1 MFRKLMSLTKICN
14 NNIKPFVLFTCFWFL
29 SYNET
34 ESKLLSYQSEY
45 EVSLGDTD
53 IVRVPGKTYVDKA
66 YGQLFIDWINN
77 CDNSWVSNQR
87 MMTRFINSYGV
98 GTVNEINYSINEN
111 VSGENMEF
119 VLEVKENAELVER
132 TIGKAIKDN
141 NLVVKFPQTD
151 KKDLTFPNDV
161 VFPHTFLKEIT
172 NKLNGD
178 EKIIV
183 KKVYEGTIPED
194 FFNISVFFTD
204 KVVEYSEVDF
214 PSEVKNKFKKLRMSY
229 YKDNESTPIFEQ
241 TVHLNNQGIASYF
254 RYDYPDYSL
263 VLKLKKISTVKLNCN

>member
-14 NNIKPFVLFTCFWFL
+14 NNIKPFVLFTCFWFF

-45 EVSLGDTD
+45 EVSLGDSD

-111 VSGENMEF
+111 INGENMEF

-132 TIGKAIKDN
+132 TIGKAKKDN

-241 TVHLNNQGIASYF
+241 TVHLNSQGIASYF

>member
-14 NNIKPFVLFTCFWFL
+14 KSIIAICSIYMYLVF

-45 EVSLGDTD
+45 EVSLGDSD

-87 MMTRFINSYGV
+87 MMTRFVNSYGV

-132 TIGKAIKDN
+132 TIGKAKKDN
-141 NLVVKFPQTD
+141 NLLVKFPQTD
-151 KKDLTFPNDV
+151 KKDLLSQMMLFSSHV
-161 VFPHTFLKEIT
+161 
-172 NKLNGD
+172 
-178 EKIIV
+178 
-183 KKVYEGTIPED
+183 
-194 FFNISVFFTD
+194 S
-204 KVVEYSEVDF
+204 
-214 PSEVKNKFKKLRMSY
+214 
-229 YKDNESTPIFEQ
+229 
-241 TVHLNNQGIASYF
+241 
-254 RYDYPDYSL
+254 
-263 VLKLKKISTVKLNCN
+263 

>member
-1 MFRKLMSLTKICN
+1 MSLTKICN
-14 NNIKPFVLFTCFWFL
+14 HSIKPFVLFICLWFF
-29 SYNET
+29 SFTET

-132 TIGKAIKDN
+132 TIGKAKKDN
-141 NLVVKFPQTD
+141 NLIVQFPQTD

-172 NKLNGD
+172 DKLNGE

-183 KKVYEGTIPED
+183 KKVYEGTIPEN

-204 KVVEYSEVDF
+204 KIVKYSEVDF

-241 TVHLNNQGIASYF
+241 TVHLNSQGIASYF

>member
-1 MFRKLMSLTKICN
+1 MSLTKICN
-14 NNIKPFVLFTCFWFL
+14 NNIKSFVLFVCLWFL

-111 VSGENMEF
+111 INGENMEF

-172 NKLNGD
+172 NKLNGE

-183 KKVYEGTIPED
+183 KKVY
-194 FFNISVFFTD
+194 
-204 KVVEYSEVDF
+204 

>member
-1 MFRKLMSLTKICN
+1 MIIKIN
-14 NNIKPFVLFTCFWFL
+14 TLIIIEKIL
-29 SYNET
+29 SYLIITIIICFVNSCHLLKYATTVLSHLFYLHVFGFFLITET

-111 VSGENMEF
+111 INGENMEF

-141 NLVVKFPQTD
+141 NLIVQFPQTD

-172 NKLNGD
+172 DKLNGE

-183 KKVYEGTIPED
+183 KKVYEG
-194 FFNISVFFTD
+194 NHS
-204 KVVEYSEVDF
+204 
-214 PSEVKNKFKKLRMSY
+214 
-229 YKDNESTPIFEQ
+229 
-241 TVHLNNQGIASYF
+241 
-254 RYDYPDYSL
+254 
-263 VLKLKKISTVKLNCN
+263 

>member
-1 MFRKLMSLTKICN
+1 MKLQINHIILYIFSLI
-14 NNIKPFVLFTCFWFL
+14 FL
-29 SYNET
+29 VFSDSN
-34 ESKLLSYQSEY
+34 SKLIPFQSEY
-45 EVSLGDTD
+45 EISN
-53 IVRVPGKTYVDKA
+53 IVKDEPRIPGKTYIDKA
-66 YGQLFIDWINN
+66 SGYLLIDWLNS
-77 CDNSWVSNQR
+77 CQDSWVSNQR

-111 VSGENMEF
+111 INGENMEF

-263 VLKLKKISTVKLNCN
+263 ILKLKKISTVKLNCN

>member
-1 MFRKLMSLTKICN
+1 MSLTKIFKN
-14 NNIKPFVLFTCFWFL
+14 STKPFVLFTCLWFF
-29 SYNET
+29 SFTET

-111 VSGENMEF
+111 INGENMEF

-132 TIGKAIKDN
+132 TIGKAKKEN

-172 NKLNGD
+172 NKLSGE

-183 KKVYEGTIPED
+183 KKVYEGTIPDD

-204 KVVEYSEVDF
+204 KIVKYSEVDF
-214 PSEVKNKFKKLRMSY
+214 PSEIKNKFKKLRMSY

-241 TVHLNNQGIASYF
+241 TVHLNSQGIASYF

-263 VLKLKKISTVKLNCN
+263 ILKLKKISTVKLNCN

>member
-14 NNIKPFVLFTCFWFL
+14 NNIKPFVLFICFWFL

-111 VSGENMEF
+111 INGENMEF

-132 TIGKAIKDN
+132 TIGKAKKDN

-172 NKLNGD
+172 NKLNGE

-241 TVHLNNQGIASYF
+241 TVHLNSQGIASYF
-254 RYDYPDYSL
+254 RWRLSRL
-263 VLKLKKISTVKLNCN
+263 FARIEVKKNFNGKVKL